1 MTFIML
7 IKMIIKINIKKKDDN
22 HIKYTL
28 ITPASHKSECW
39 VQKDFRKITGIF

>member
-1 MTFIML
+1 
-7 IKMIIKINIKKKDDN
+7 MIIKINIKKRDDN